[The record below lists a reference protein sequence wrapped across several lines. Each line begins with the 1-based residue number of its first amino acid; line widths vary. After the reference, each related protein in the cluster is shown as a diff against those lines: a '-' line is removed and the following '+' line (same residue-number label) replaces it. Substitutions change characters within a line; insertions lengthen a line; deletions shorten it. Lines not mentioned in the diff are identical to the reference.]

1 MNTYLSNLKVTAI
14 TLTQD
19 LVKTLTFLKLRL
31 LTLLING
38 IAFLCIISLFIA
50 ATILLNDRHLH
61 VSVTVDNQELVL
73 LDLKEIINSK

>member
-50 ATILLNDRHLH
+50 ATIVLNDRHLH
-61 VSVTVDNQELVL
+61 VSVTVDNEELVL
-73 LDLKEIINSK
+73 LDLKRNH

>member
-1 MNTYLSNLKVTAI
+1 MNTYLSNLKVTTI
-14 TLTQD
+14 TFTQD

-73 LDLKEIINSK
+73 LDLKRNH

>member
-19 LVKTLTFLKLRL
+19 LVKILTFLKLRL

-73 LDLKEIINSK
+73 LDLKRNH

>member
-61 VSVTVDNQELVL
+61 VSVTVDNQNLVL
-73 LDLKEIINSK
+73 LDLKRNH

>member
-1 MNTYLSNLKVTAI
+1 MNTYLSNLKVTTI
-14 TLTQD
+14 TFTQD
-19 LVKTLTFLKLRL
+19 LVKILTFLKLRL

-61 VSVTVDNQELVL
+61 VSVAVDNQNLVL
-73 LDLKEIINSK
+73 LDLKRNH

>member
-1 MNTYLSNLKVTAI
+1 MNTYLSNLKVTTI
-14 TLTQD
+14 TFTQD
-19 LVKTLTFLKLRL
+19 LVKILTFLKLRL

-73 LDLKEIINSK
+73 LDLKRNH

>member
-50 ATILLNDRHLH
+50 TTILLNDRHLH

-73 LDLKEIINSK
+73 LDLKRNH

>member
-1 MNTYLSNLKVTAI
+1 MNTYLSNLKVTTI
-14 TLTQD
+14 TFTQD
-19 LVKTLTFLKLRL
+19 LVKILTFLKLRL

-61 VSVTVDNQELVL
+61 VSVTVDNQNLVL
-73 LDLKEIINSK
+73 LDLKRNH

>member
-38 IAFLCIISLFIA
+38 IAFLCIIGLFIA
-50 ATILLNDRHLH
+50 TTILLNDRHLH

-73 LDLKEIINSK
+73 LDLKRNH

>member
-73 LDLKEIINSK
+73 LDLKRNH